1 MNGEA
6 AGPGPSVPAPLALA
20 LPPPSSP
27 GWRDFCEAH
36 ARAAAMDFAR
46 RFRAFVAENPRF
58 AAPGAEAA
66 FSRRY
71 AQSFLEH
78 FQAEL
83 RGAEAPPSG
92 DPAETCS
99 DSSPGELAPASGLSS
114 SQSRSSEDVSAAAG
128 VPPPST
134 KPKLKKRFSLRSV
147 GRSVRG
153 SVRGILQWR
162 SAPDTP
168 PPTAAGSPEDG
179 AAGGSN
185 TNSNSSGGAEG
196 ERWTHRFERLRLGR
210 AAPALGNSPAAPV
223 PAVRR
228 EGLLNY
234 IVADDGAGAG
244 AGGRPPRWQRCRLL
258 LRQAGK
264 GEGEGFL
271 LEFFVPPKS
280 TKPRVSVPCSAV
292 TAARATT
299 PLEMP
304 DRENTFVLE
313 AGLAGEFILETVDAL
328 QMRSWLV
335 DIQDCL
341 SPREEMG
348 SADPPFLN
356 HHTGGLPSRD
366 PPLVP
371 SDSSEQLSQGAYGG
385 LSERP
390 SASMSPGSVAASCF
404 GSLELLPPE
413 LPPRV
418 PLDELP
424 PLPPPGLPHSDV
436 SDATGP
442 FLFQGEPDPGGL
454 GEGPGGEGEHGLGE
468 HPWFHGTLSRLR
480 AAQLVLAGGASA
492 HGVFLVRQS
501 ETRRGEF
508 VLTFNFQG
516 KAKHLRLSL
525 TEEGQCRVQHLWFQ
539 TVFDMLEHF
548 RVHPIPLESGGA
560 ADVTLVSYVVAA
572 QRPHELNTSHSPPRL
587 PPPAHPPSTAADPR
601 RPDEEDKDEE
611 EDVGDGAEGAW
622 ARAVH
627 NQYAFV

>member
-1 MNGEA
+1 
-6 AGPGPSVPAPLALA
+6 P
-20 LPPPSSP
+20 
-27 GWRDFCEAH
+27 
-36 ARAAAMDFAR
+36 
-46 RFRAFVAENPRF
+46 
-58 AAPGAEAA
+58 
-66 FSRRY
+66 RRY

-83 RGAEAPPSG
+83 RGAEAPPSS

-128 VPPPST
+128 IPPPST

-210 AAPALGNSPAAPV
+210 AAPALGNSPAAPM

-348 SADPPFLN
+348 SVDPPFLN
-356 HHTGGLPSRD
+356 HHAGGLPSRD

-424 PLPPPGLPHSDV
+424 PLPPPGLPHSDA
-436 SDATGP
+436 SDATGTH
-442 FLFQGEPDPGGL
+442 LWCQAWSSGG
-454 GEGPGGEGEHGLGE
+454 GFCGGGGG
-468 HPWFHGTLSRLR
+468 
-480 AAQLVLAGGASA
+480 GGASA

-572 QRPHELNTSHSPPRL
+572 QRPHGRDRGDAWTCACMQSYVLAARVRTRLCHGPVPPLGWVLHSLRCCPM
-587 PPPAHPPSTAADPR
+587 
-601 RPDEEDKDEE
+601 RPDEEDEDEE

>member
-1 MNGEA
+1 
-6 AGPGPSVPAPLALA
+6 
-20 LPPPSSP
+20 
-27 GWRDFCEAH
+27 
-36 ARAAAMDFAR
+36 MDFAR

-436 SDATGP
+436 SDATG
-442 FLFQGEPDPGGL
+442 
-454 GEGPGGEGEHGLGE
+454 
-468 HPWFHGTLSRLR
+468 
-480 AAQLVLAGGASA
+480 
-492 HGVFLVRQS
+492 
-501 ETRRGEF
+501 
-508 VLTFNFQG
+508 